1 MLDLIFV
8 VDDAAEWH
16 RENIARNSHH
26 YSFLQYYGVDTIA
39 NVQRAA
45 AGVYYNTLI
54 EINGQVCLNSI
65 AIHNV
70 HWLLHNYC
78 NLYTCS
84 GRWSSTSPKVWVS
97 IWQWLSLEIFLQGAT
112 PWDCAFHCATY
123 VQWPGKLI
131 INGLFTSLFWH
142 VYYTNYIVNP
152 SQVCSVGKLVL
163 YPKWDQFD

>member
-54 EINGQVCLNSI
+54 EINGQVCLRFI
-65 AIHNV
+65 MLIGCCTITVTYIPA
-70 HWLLHNYC
+70 LGGGAPPPQR
-78 NLYTCS
+78 S
-84 GRWSSTSPKVWVS
+84 G
-97 IWQWLSLEIFLQGAT
+97 
-112 PWDCAFHCATY
+112 C
-123 VQWPGKLI
+123 
-131 INGLFTSLFWH
+131 
-142 VYYTNYIVNP
+142 P
-152 SQVCSVGKLVL
+152 SGSGCH
-163 YPKWDQFD
+163 